1 MHRVYKLD
9 GGYVLAWE
17 DIIAQTRVKEVL
29 KRGLVQNRVPHAY
42 LFFGPYGVGKR
53 ATALELSKALQ
64 CKEGNASDPCDE
76 CTNCSRIG
84 RMMHPDVRF
93 FFPAPSDTPESDIA
107 DRTARL
113 GQNPYETLDFVRRPT
128 SKGGSKQVRYP
139 IAFIHE
145 QVRPIV
151 DYKAFEG
158 QYKVVVIVGAEALS
172 EQTANAFL
180 KILEEPSDRTV
191 FVLITGRPDRLLPT
205 ILSRCQ
211 PVRFDPLPAETI
223 ETELISRAGLTA
235 DVAGPLARLAD
246 GSFSVALD
254 LIQDEQA
261 REFRGGL
268 LPFMRSV
275 YVNDTFDVLDQVDRL
290 SKMSLEQVKLFLTLL
305 LGWIRD
311 LILVRE
317 LGPDAPIVNVD
328 ARDNLERFCANLG
341 EARLDQMVDLV
352 EEAIGLVSRNVRV
365 QLVLTSLASGLRRS
379 MLGRRTLPLTT
390 PLADQLVTEVE

>member
-1 MHRVYKLD
+1 M
-9 GGYVLAWE
+9 
-17 DIIAQTRVKEVL
+17 
-29 KRGLVQNRVPHAY
+29 PHAY

-53 ATALELSKALQ
+53 AMALELAKALQ
-64 CKEGNASDPCDE
+64 CKEGNAADPCDN

-84 RMMHPDVRF
+84 RMIHPDVRF
-93 FFPAPSDTPESDIA
+93 FFPAPVDTPESEIA
-107 DRTARL
+107 ERTAGL
-113 GQNPYETLDFVRRPT
+113 GENPYETLDFVRRPT

-145 QVRPIV
+145 QIKPIV
-151 DYKAFEG
+151 DYKSFEG
-158 QYKVVVIVGAEALS
+158 RYKVVVIMGAEALS

-180 KILEEPSDRTV
+180 KILEEPSARTV
-191 FVLITGRPDRLLPT
+191 FVLITERPDRLLPT

-211 PVRFDPLPAETI
+211 PVRFGPLNSESI
-223 ETELISRAGLTA
+223 EAALVTRTELTSDDAA
-235 DVAGPLARLAD
+235 PLARLAD

-254 LIQDEQA
+254 LIHDEQA
-261 REFRGGL
+261 REFRAGL

-275 YVNDTFDVLDQVDRL
+275 YKNDIFDVLNTVDGL
-290 SKMSLEQVKLFLTLL
+290 SKMSLEQVKLFLSLL

-317 LGPDAPIVNVD
+317 LGRDAPIVNVD
-328 ARDNLERFCANLG
+328 ARDNLERFCASLT

-352 EEAIGLVSRNVRV
+352 DDAIGLVSRNVRV
-365 QLVLTSLASGLRRS
+365 QLVLTSLAAGLRRS
-379 MLGRRTLPLTT
+379 MLGRRALPLTT